1 MKGGQLE
8 EEWCIADEQTPDE
21 ELQMALNWACQVG
34 GADCSK
40 IQENQACYL
49 PNTLQHHASYAFN
62 NYYQKLKQQGG
73 TCYFNAAAFV
83 TALDPSNN
91 SLFISACIGFIL
103 YTYRNSFSFFFFLF
117 LCLGGS
123 QVIIRASLSTFLDES
138 VGEDLDFQ

>member
-1 MKGGQLE
+1 MSSTLLLWIVLPLMFLAQTPQRCGGQLE

-83 TALDPSNN
+83 TALDPSHN
-91 SLFISACIGFIL
+91 SCKFEYLP
-103 YTYRNSFSFFFFLF
+103 
-117 LCLGGS
+117 
-123 QVIIRASLSTFLDES
+123 
-138 VGEDLDFQ
+138 

>member
-1 MKGGQLE
+1 
-8 EEWCIADEQTPDE
+8 
-21 ELQMALNWACQVG
+21 MALNWACQVG

-91 SLFISACIGFIL
+91 SLFISAYIHTAI
-103 YTYRNSFSFFFFLF
+103 LF
-117 LCLGGS
+117 LSSSYFC
-123 QVIIRASLSTFLDES
+123 AW
-138 VGEDLDFQ
+138 VGDRS